1 MPTKR
6 LCRSILLLTA
16 LAAAGCASPYHTDRG
31 ALFGGVM
38 GAGLGAVA
46 GAGLGFVLGV
56 VGVAPDVIRRLS
68 FVIGLALGLVVS
80 IVPIRMVLGKD
91 FGEFRLVLLANT
103 TSPAPAGLPR

>member
-1 MPTKR
+1 MELEVTWGR
-6 LCRSILLLTA
+6 TLHVWWAHLWRNLIA
-16 LAAAGCASPYHTDRG
+16 MVVG
-31 ALFGGVM
+31 AL
-38 GAGLGAVA
+38 LGAAA

-56 VGVAPDVIRRLS
+56 AGVAPDVIRRLS

-103 TSPAPAGLPR
+103 TSPAHAGLPR

>member
-1 MPTKR
+1 MELEITWGR
-6 LCRSILLLTA
+6 TLHVWWAYLWRNLIA
-16 LAAAGCASPYHTDRG
+16 MVVG
-31 ALFGGVM
+31 AL
-38 GAGLGAVA
+38 LGAVV

-56 VGVAPDVIRRLS
+56 AGVAPDVIRRLS

-103 TSPAPAGLPR
+103 TSPAHAGLPR